1 MMEHNDKGRTSGSG
15 IFGFVI
21 LKLLCCGLPILF
33 LVLGSAGIGTL
44 FTESV
49 TRWILGSVAV
59 VILIILIAVT
69 FGRRKRR
76 TGEADCCAPFD
87 KHAGSNNKDPK

>member
-1 MMEHNDKGRTSGSG
+1 MEHNDKGRTSGSG
-15 IFGFVI
+15 IFGLVI

-49 TRWILGSVAV
+49 IRWIFGSVAV
-59 VILIILIAVT
+59 VILIILIAVF

-76 TGEADCCAPFD
+76 TGEPDCCTPFD
-87 KHAGSNNKDPK
+87 NHAASNNKNSK